1 MRTPEGTPEA
11 GTITSI
17 EFSSWDA
24 EPEVAFFDE
33 ISWDLGTFLT
43 ARSAL
48 QAGDAT
54 LMADLFSSDGV
65 FEVYSRGYEGFKF
78 SRAFDTILEAIS
90 VPVTFVGGSYNDLAA
105 GGRRSDTLSG
115 RGGDDKLWGHGGSDV
130 LTGQNGDD
138 LVIGGAGNDT
148 MLGGYGSDELRGNS
162 GRDQMQGGGGD
173 DILLGHKG
181 RDYLHGNRG
190 NDALSG
196 GSGDDLLAGD
206 QGADTLTGGS
216 GGDTLA
222 GGTGADVLSGLAGD
236 DLLFGGFQNDTIDGG
251 DGQDSLAG
259 GRGADYLIG
268 GSGDDELR
276 GHSGN
281 DVLDGGEGADLFVF
295 SAIGATYSL
304 ENAEWGFTELG
315 GTFGA
320 DGDDT
325 ITAFEADDMI
335 QIEDRIFDAGQLS
348 DYMDDSGNISGA
360 DIWIETVEGET
371 GTDTV
376 IHYDLD
382 EQGDYRSSITIL
394 NMEAEALLGEDWDV

>member
-148 MLGGYGSDELRGNS
+148 MLGGYGSDELRGN
-162 GRDQMQGGGGD
+162 
-173 DILLGHKG
+173 
-181 RDYLHGNRG
+181 
-190 NDALSG
+190 
-196 GSGDDLLAGD
+196 
-206 QGADTLTGGS
+206 
-216 GGDTLA
+216 
-222 GGTGADVLSGLAGD
+222 
-236 DLLFGGFQNDTIDGG
+236 
-251 DGQDSLAG
+251 
-259 GRGADYLIG
+259 
-268 GSGDDELR
+268 
-276 GHSGN
+276 